1 MVGMAVRL
9 NRAGNRP
16 FVGRARELAA
26 AAAMLAD
33 AEQTGVALIGG
44 ESGLG
49 KTRLAEEIIAAAPPG
64 TRLIRGGA
72 VPRATPIPFELI
84 RSALDPI
91 QARSET
97 TPDTTEQGPQAPPG
111 VETQTVVGR
120 IRAEAEALRTA
131 GSGPTIYLFEDIHWA
146 DPESLEVIDRL
157 MVAGPL
163 EATILL
169 TYRPNAL
176 HPGHVTSSFLQR
188 AERRPQVV
196 QFRLEPLR
204 REEVKAYLAATG
216 RAVDP
221 ATVEHVHTR
230 TGGNPLLLSELEAA
244 FEDDADLTAGIPW
257 TLAEMLR
264 PEIERLPP
272 EDRAVAEAVAVLGTE
287 VDFELL
293 AAAVDANEHELL
305 ARLRALVDRGVLV
318 ESGPDRFGFRHD
330 MVREAVAD
338 SLFTREHRR
347 IHAAVHDALLE
358 AGSDDLV
365 ALVAHATGAGR
376 TKQAADAARDAAARA
391 MVEGRTHQALA
402 FAEQAL
408 LEHTDDIEL
417 LRIAVVSGWRS
428 GQERT
433 ALHHLGRWEELAGAN
448 GTDRAEVLH
457 HRVRLLWEHGD
468 FAAADR
474 AAVELAALT
483 ETLADGPILAQAL
496 ADLAQHHMLNG
507 REEKAIELAD
517 RAIAVAATVGPA
529 ADRAVLQAKL
539 ERASALLCWT
549 GPTRD
554 KTVENLLTVA
564 AEAEAAGDYVV
575 ASRALHNTPIQHP
588 SIDARTHVEWMR
600 RTGER
605 AGMSCI
611 ATDTYRRS
619 LLVVSLMD
627 GDQEAFESQLKAAL
641 EDLGHVPQIEVL
653 AAGIALQDRR
663 FVDARR
669 SAGRL
674 SGGFASSQFSPSW
687 SEGLSTLADLLES
700 GRAAPFGDWLGQV
713 GSRFVEVDFALELLL
728 ENLEAVLVAGLRTE
742 VRDLLERLGT
752 GTSEPAHLGIRAE
765 LAGQWDEA
773 GRRYAEALDIGVYQT
788 VFKQVE
794 LHLAQ
799 ARVAAASGADGR
811 PYLEAALER
820 LCCWPG
826 PRRDHLAT
834 RLGINGDRH
843 QAPNALTPREREV
856 AALVARGL
864 TNGGIAD
871 ELFISTKT
879 ASAHVSNILAKLQM
893 ASRTEIAS
901 WVTAGGL
908 D

>member
-1 MVGMAVRL
+1 MAVRL
-9 NRAGNRP
+9 NRAGHRP

-26 AAAMLAD
+26 AADILAA
-33 AEQTGVALIGG
+33 AERTGVVLLGG

-64 TRLIRGGA
+64 SRVIRGGA
-72 VPRATPIPFELI
+72 VPRATPIPFELV

-91 QARSET
+91 YARLEAEAAADPEGSQTAPDSEA
-97 TPDTTEQGPQAPPG
+97 D
-111 VETQTVVGR
+111 TVVAR

-131 GSGPTIYLFEDIHWA
+131 GHGPTIYLFEDVHWA

-163 EATILL
+163 GATILI

-176 HPGHVTSSFLQR
+176 HPGHPTSTFLQR

-216 RAVDP
+216 RPVDP
-221 ATVEHVHTR
+221 KTVEHVHTR

-244 FEDDADLTAGIPW
+244 FEDDADLTAGLPW

-272 EDRAVAEAVAVLGTE
+272 EERAVAEAVAVLGTE

-293 AAAVDANEHELL
+293 AAAVDATEDRLL
-305 ARLRALVDRGVLV
+305 ERLRALVDRAILI

-347 IHAAVHDALLE
+347 IHAAVHDALLA
-358 AGSDDLV
+358 AGSDDVV

-376 TKQAADAARDAAARA
+376 VKQAADAARDAAARA
-391 MVEGRTHQALA
+391 LVEGRTHQALA

-417 LRIAVVSGWRS
+417 LRIAVVSGWLS
-428 GQERT
+428 GQDRT
-433 ALHHLGRWEELAGAN
+433 ALHHLDRWEELV
-448 GTDRAEVLH
+448 GTTGSDKAEVLH
-457 HRVRLLWEHGD
+457 HRVRLLWEEGD
-468 FAAADR
+468 GVAADR

-483 ETLADGPILAQAL
+483 ETLDDGPTLAQAL
-496 ADLAQHHMLNG
+496 ADLAQHNMLNG
-507 REEKAIELAD
+507 REKEAVELAD

-529 ADRAVLQAKL
+529 ADRAALQARV
-539 ERASALLCWT
+539 ERASALVCWT

-554 KTVENLLTVA
+554 ETIENLLAVA
-564 AEAEAAGDYVV
+564 TEAEAAGDHLV
-575 ASRALHNTPIQHP
+575 ASRALNNTPIQHP
-588 SIDARTHVEWMR
+588 SIDARAHVEWMR

-605 AGMSCI
+605 AGMRCI
-611 ATDTYRRS
+611 ATETYRRS

-627 GDQEAFESQLKAAL
+627 GDREAFASQLEAAL
-641 EDLGHVPQIEVL
+641 EDLGHVPQLELL
-653 AAGIALQDRR
+653 AASVALHERR
-663 FVDARR
+663 FDDARR
-669 SAGRL
+669 SADRL
-674 SGGFASSQFSPSW
+674 SGLGTSSHFSASWP
-687 SEGLSTLADLLES
+687 EGLSTLADLLEF
-700 GRAAPFGDWLGQV
+700 GRSAPFSHWLSRV
-713 GSRFVEVDFALELLL
+713 GTRFLEVHFALELVVDH
-728 ENLEAVLVAGLRTE
+728 LEALLQAGLRIE
-742 VRDLLERLGT
+742 VGDILDRLGD
-752 GTSEPAHLGIRAE
+752 GISEPAHLGIRAE
-765 LAGQWDEA
+765 LAGRWDEA
-773 GRRYAEALDIGVYQT
+773 GRRYAEALELGTYRT
-788 VFKQVE
+788 VFNQVE
-794 LHLAQ
+794 LHLAL

-811 PYLEAALER
+811 PHLDAALDR

-826 PRRDHLAT
+826 PRRDGLAA
-834 RLGINGDRH
+834 RLGTDGGQNG
-843 QAPNALTPREREV
+843 PPTALTPREREV

-871 ELFISTKT
+871 ELYISTKT
-879 ASAHVSNILAKLQM
+879 ASVHVSNILAKLNM
-893 ASRTEIAS
+893 TSRTEIAS
-901 WVTAGGL
+901 WVTGGGL
-908 D
+908 G

>member
-26 AAAMLAD
+26 AAEILAD
-33 AEQTGVALIGG
+33 AEQTGVALLGG

-64 TRLIRGGA
+64 TRVIRGGA
-72 VPRATPIPFELI
+72 VPRATPIPFELV

-91 QARSET
+91 DVRSEIE
-97 TPDTTEQGPQAPPG
+97 PISDEQGTEA
-111 VETQTVVGR
+111 QTAVGR
-120 IRAEAEALRTA
+120 IRAGAEALRTA
-131 GSGPTIYLFEDIHWA
+131 GSSPTIYLFEDVHWA

-163 EATILL
+163 TATILL

-216 RAVDP
+216 RPVDP
-221 ATVEHVHTR
+221 TTVEHVHTR

-244 FEDDADLTAGIPW
+244 FADDADLTAGLPW

-264 PEIERLPP
+264 PEIESLPH
-272 EDRAVAEAVAVLGTE
+272 EDREVAEAIAVLGTE

-293 AAAVDANEHELL
+293 AAAVDATEDLL
-305 ARLRALVDRGVLV
+305 LGRLRALVDRGILV

-417 LRIAVVSGWRS
+417 LRIAVVSGWMS

-433 ALHHLGRWEELAGAN
+433 ALHHLGRWEELAGPT

-457 HRVRLLWEHGD
+457 HRVRLLWEQGD
-468 FAAADR
+468 AAAADR
-474 AAVELAALT
+474 AADDLAALT
-483 ETLADGPILAQAL
+483 ETLADSPVLAQAL
-496 ADLAQHHMLNG
+496 ADLAQHHMLSG
-507 REEKAIELAD
+507 REAEAVELAD
-517 RAIAVAATVGPA
+517 RAIAVAAAVGPA
-529 ADRAVLQAKL
+529 ADRAALQAKL
-539 ERASALLCWT
+539 ERASALVCWT

-554 KTVENLLTVA
+554 RTVENLLAVA
-564 AEAEAAGDYVV
+564 TEAETAGDYVV
-575 ASRALHNTPIQHP
+575 ASRALHNTPVQHP
-588 SIDARTHVEWMR
+588 SIDARAHVEWMR

-611 ATDTYRRS
+611 ATGTYRRS

-627 GDQEAFESQLKAAL
+627 GDQEAFESQLEAAL
-641 EDLGHVPQIEVL
+641 EDLGPVPQLELL
-653 AAGIALQDRR
+653 AASVALQDRR

-669 SAGRL
+669 SADRL
-674 SGGFASSQFSPSW
+674 SGRAASSQFSPSW
-687 SEGLSTLADLLES
+687 PDGLSALADLLEF
-700 GRAAPFGDWLGQV
+700 GRAAPFGHWLSRV
-713 GSRFVEVDFALELLL
+713 GTRFVEVDFALDLLVDH
-728 ENLEAVLVAGLRTE
+728 LEALLDAGLRAE
-742 VRDLLERLGT
+742 VRDLLDRLGD
-752 GTSEPAHLGIRAE
+752 GTTEPAHLAIRAE
-765 LAGQWDEA
+765 LAGRWDEA
-773 GRRYAEALDIGVYQT
+773 GRWYTEALELGTYRT
-788 VFKQVE
+788 VFNQVE
-794 LHLAQ
+794 LHLAL

-811 PYLEAALER
+811 LHLEAALER

-826 PRRDHLAT
+826 PRRDRLAT
-834 RLGINGDRH
+834 RLGIDGERH
-843 QAPNALTPREREV
+843 ERPTALTPREQEV

-871 ELFISTKT
+871 ELYISTKT